1 MDCSQPRSSEQA
13 GSTLMATNDTN
24 GSLAGLEKGGLTTIP
39 GDLQEIMKSIDA
51 DGSGVIDYTEFL
63 AARLQP

>member
-13 GSTLMATNDTN
+13 GSTLMATN